1 MSKSKQSQ
9 LYTLITVFFFWGFIA
24 ASNGIF
30 IPFCKKHFSLTQ
42 FQSQL
47 IDLTFYGGYFIGSL
61 LLFVYSRINGNDL
74 LNRIGYK
81 KGIILGLFISTIG
94 ALAIIPSVNAGS
106 FGFILTSFF
115 IVALGFSLQQ
125 TSAQPYAVSLGTPE
139 TGAHRLNL
147 AGGINSLGTTLGPII
162 VSYLLF
168 GQLSGDGSASITSIN
183 QLYLIVAA
191 MFTVMMLFFYITG
204 TEHTPIEGESK
215 EQEFGALKFPQL
227 TLGMLAIFVYVGVE
241 VSIQSNMG
249 ALLKLPEFGGY
260 NESQLAPFI
269 SLYWGSLMIG
279 RWTGA
284 VSAFD
289 LQKFTKQVLS
299 VVVPFLAFGLILLVN
314 KLNGNNISNMYIYA
328 LPILAMIIINWLSSE
343 KQALSLILFSLL
355 GLMAMLIGIFTTGQ
369 TAMYAFIS
377 GGLACSVLWP
387 CIFSLAISGL
397 GKFTGQGSAFLIMMI
412 FGGAIIPPLQG
423 YLADLPSI
431 GIHRSYWIAV
441 LCFGYLAFYGKKV
454 QQILQK
460 QGIDSNNTQG
470 SNH

>member
-441 LCFGYLAFYGKKV
+441 LCFGYLVFYGKKV

>member
-47 IDLTFYGGYFIGSL
+47 VDLTFYGGYFIGSL

-215 EQEFGALKFPQL
+215 EQEFGALNFPQL

>member
-47 IDLTFYGGYFIGSL
+47 VDLTFYGGYFIGSL

-284 VSAFD
+284 VSAFG